1 MKRILKNINV
11 KSRIYANADVMVF
24 HKISLNAFIDQLGN
38 ENKIF
43 SEMNYSLSDIM
54 HKVLVPFSLCLRYK
68 DLTYKESININNDK
82 NLA

>member
-1 MKRILKNINV
+1 MQMLMSWYITKYL
-11 KSRIYANADVMVF
+11 
-24 HKISLNAFIDQLGN
+24 AFIDQLSN